1 MELRCD
7 NTAAI
12 VLATGEGSWRT
23 KSAANKVNAV
33 REKVEAG
40 SLKVTYVG
48 TKDQCADSLTK
59 FLRGGPDQI
68 KAREHLSLVSLENC
82 TNGRDAHAK
91 ACRLRD
97 SFRATGVFGPRICR
111 VVCSAQGDLVSELSD
126 PATRDLPSTLRKRK
140 RLGKK
145 WKRSHFMSRVT
156 MLARSKKRFVALRIG
171 ELLNRVA
178 PCTAIKR
185 AMVQAFIKQKIEAD
199 GDALMG
205 LSEAPDYGGDD
216 DLLSPVP

>member
-40 SLKVTYVG
+40 LLKVTYVG

-111 VVCSAQGDLVSELSD
+111 VVCPAQGDLVSELSD
-126 PATRDLPSTLRKRK
+126 PGTRDLPSTLRKKK

-145 WKRSHFMSRVT
+145 WKRSHFMSHVT
-156 MLARSKKRFVALRIG
+156 MLARSRMRF
-171 ELLNRVA
+171 
-178 PCTAIKR
+178 
-185 AMVQAFIKQKIEAD
+185 
-199 GDALMG
+199 
-205 LSEAPDYGGDD
+205 SEASKYNQ
-216 DLLSPVP
+216 